1 MTQLFLFDQVWS
13 QDRPNPNIAQ
23 HVARPYTAEWRRF
36 SQVWPFSEPVGFY
49 EHCRNH
55 GLDVAAVE
63 PAQLGTQ
70 SAIYPI
76 AITWWDHTV
85 DYIALIKP
93 EVLKLI
99 QSAQVSLVFFY
110 TEGDDPVRI
119 RQHITNLA
127 DQHRVPV
134 QQTHFVSA
142 NSQADLVLGA
152 SYFPDDETLF
162 LERNRACD
170 PVQYHSQPRSHTFT
184 CLNRTHKWWRCATMT
199 RLQQLGA
206 LDRAIWSYDTAVSLD
221 EDPSECAISLYEQ
234 SDLMPSMQQ
243 FLTKA
248 PYQAD
253 DMDHVQHNNH
263 ELQIAEHYNN
273 SYFQIVLETHFDADN
288 SGGTFLTEK
297 TFKPIKNAQPFVLF
311 APAHSL
317 DQLRSLGYKTFDSV
331 IDNSYDSVVDNNIRW
346 QQVLKLIAHL
356 STQDL
361 HQLYTQCQDDLLHNQ
376 EIFLSSKAS
385 RLNRVLKRIY
395 EHS

>member
-1 MTQLFLFDQVWS
+1 
-13 QDRPNPNIAQ
+13 
-23 HVARPYTAEWRRF
+23 
-36 SQVWPFSEPVGFY
+36 
-49 EHCRNH
+49 
-55 GLDVAAVE
+55 
-63 PAQLGTQ
+63 
-70 SAIYPI
+70 
-76 AITWWDHTV
+76 
-85 DYIALIKP
+85 
-93 EVLKLI
+93 
-99 QSAQVSLVFFY
+99 
-110 TEGDDPVRI
+110 
-119 RQHITNLA
+119 
-127 DQHRVPV
+127 
-134 QQTHFVSA
+134 
-142 NSQADLVLGA
+142 
-152 SYFPDDETLF
+152 
-162 LERNRACD
+162 
-170 PVQYHSQPRSHTFT
+170 
-184 CLNRTHKWWRCATMT
+184 MT

-221 EDPSECAISLYEQ
+221 EDPGQCAISLYEQ
-234 SDLMPSMQQ
+234 PDLMPSMQQ

-248 PYQAD
+248 PYRAD

-331 IDNSYDSVVDNNIRW
+331 IDNSYDTVVDNNIRW

-361 HQLYTQCQDDLLHNQ
+361 HQLYAQCQDDLLHNQ